1 MPLID
6 KLNIA
11 VFVDY
16 DNIEIGLKTTLRREF
31 DVSLCLDAL
40 KERGD
45 IVAKFA
51 YANWGRQEGA
61 ARQMAENA
69 VQMVQRMPSPRG
81 DKNGGDINLALDALE
96 MAFTHTHVNAFAII
110 SGDSDFIPLV
120 NKLKEYGKTVYV
132 VGGKA
137 FTSNIL
143 QSNCHEFVA
152 YENLLM
158 DRAARQDGSENG
170 PTLERLKQEL
180 ADSMSRSEPP
190 QGRWDR
196 NRGRDR
202 EDRPERGAE
211 RSSNERSSTE
221 RSSNERSG
229 MERNAERPERGME
242 RGVERTAD
250 RGSERTERPPLDRLP
265 GERLAGER
273 LSADR
278 DLQGPID
285 SQSIADSRPILGDR
299 IQSDRIQGDRIQGD
313 RIQSDRIQGDRIQG
327 DRIQSDR
334 IQADRPQGDRA
345 QGDRPQG
352 RESRWERRDRRR
364 DERGGEQQRGG
375 SRDRGPDRG
384 DRPDGLRP
392 LAGHSNEPRVT
403 QEISAALPLVERSLQ
418 TLERRGVQA
427 QLGLLKST
435 MMQLDPTF
443 HERGFGSSSFSDF
456 IDKLAK
462 AELIDVHGTGGKLTI
477 ERRGGANA
485 RPLPE
490 PIEALPLLRD
500 ALEAHR
506 YEMEMGDGVEPGDL
520 AQWIVA
526 EHASFDAH
534 GYGFPGFKEFLE
546 FAQNKGVVK
555 LKRDDER
562 GLIVYLGREFFPPP
576 APRVKKEEEF
586 YSEYDEVQPYVEGQP
601 SIAEPNPPPV
611 KAKKAVRT
619 TRAPRKAAAPKK
631 ASTTTRAP
639 ASTAGRTRKRKID

>member
-1 MPLID
+1 MPLHS
-6 KLNIA
+6 KQNIA

-31 DVSLCLDAL
+31 DVSLCLDSL

-69 VQMVQRMPSPRG
+69 VQMVQRLPSPRG

-158 DRAARQDGSENG
+158 DRAARVDGSENG

-180 ADSMSRSEPP
+180 ADSMSRSEQPSN
-190 QGRWDR
+190 RWDR
-196 NRGRDR
+196 NRDRGGDRDR
-202 EDRPERGAE
+202 GADRSADRGADRGGDRDRGSD
-211 RSSNERSSTE
+211 RS
-221 RSSNERSG
+221 
-229 MERNAERPERGME
+229 A
-242 RGVERTAD
+242 ERTAD
-250 RGSERTERPPLDRLP
+250 RGADRVVDRVAEKVEERVADRVDRLP
-265 GERLAGER
+265 GERLSGER
-273 LSADR
+273 IPSADR
-278 DLQGPID
+278 PALD
-285 SQSIADSRPILGDR
+285 RPPLDRPPLDRPPLDRPPLDRPPLGDR
-299 IQSDRIQGDRIQGD
+299 SPLDRPPLGDRSPLGD
-313 RIQSDRIQGDRIQG
+313 R
-327 DRIQSDR
+327 
-334 IQADRPQGDRA
+334 P

-364 DERGGEQQRGG
+364 DERGGTDRIASDRVGGDRGG
-375 SRDRGPDRG
+375 RDRIDQPRQQQAQ
-384 DRPDGLRP
+384 L
-392 LAGHSNEPRVT
+392 NEPRVT
-403 QEISAALPLVERSLQ
+403 QEINAALPLVERSLQ

-443 HERGFGSSSFSDF
+443 HERGFGAASFSDF
-456 IDKLAK
+456 IDKLNK
-462 AELIDVHGTGGKLTI
+462 AELIDVQGSGGKLTI

-490 PIEALPLLRD
+490 PTEALPLLRD

-520 AQWIVA
+520 AVWIA
-526 EHASFDAH
+526 TEHPGFEARS
-534 GYGFPGFKEFLE
+534 YGFPGFNEFLTYS
-546 FAQNKGVVK
+546 QNKGVVN
-555 LKRDDER
+555 LKTEAER
-562 GLIVYLGREFFPPP
+562 GLVVYLGREFFPPP
-576 APRVKKEEEF
+576 APKAKKVEEF
-586 YSEYDEVQPYVEGQP
+586 YSPYDDVQPYVEGQP

-611 KAKKAVRT
+611 KAKKAVR
-619 TRAPRKAAAPKK
+619 ARK
-631 ASTTTRAP
+631 TTTTAKKSSSAVA
-639 ASTAGRTRKRKID
+639 ASRTRKRKID